1 MDNTTQ
7 TAPILIELDHDTRAT
22 QLDRAAVWFNN
33 VLLTQASYRKL
44 IGDTVEKIEEPHI
57 KQYLAEIAMRAET
70 HEEVIRGELFSAIDR
85 EPSDVRTALGTVA
98 GKVREALGDMIAIT
112 GGAKGPWQDLHQV
125 YLSNYNSMG
134 AIAVAEQLGLALG
147 IPQVAHITFQLIA
160 DKSTDQ
166 LLLQECVLEMCSM
179 SILYHERF

>member
-1 MDNTTQ
+1 MDNTNML
-7 TAPILIELDHDTRAT
+7 PILIELDEETRNQ
-22 QLDRAAVWFNN
+22 QLDRASAWFNN
-33 VLLTQASYRKL
+33 VLLTQASYRQL
-44 IGDTVEKIEEPHI
+44 IQDTVEKIEEPHI
-57 KQYLAEIAMRAET
+57 KQYLAEIAERAEA
-70 HEEVIRGELFSAIDR
+70 HEEKIRELFAAIDR
-85 EPSDVRTALGTVA
+85 EPSEIRSVLGTIA
-98 GKVREALGDMIAIT
+98 GKARQALGDFIAVA

-147 IPQVAHITFQLIA
+147 IPQIAEITFQMIL

-179 SILYHERF
+179 SILYKEGF

>member
-7 TAPILIELDHDTRAT
+7 MQPILIELDNETRSK
-22 QLDRAAVWFNN
+22 QLDRAATWFNN

-44 IGDTVEKIEEPHI
+44 VQDTVEKIDEPHI

-85 EPSDVRTALGTVA
+85 TPSDIRTALGTMA
-98 GKVREALGDMIAIT
+98 GKAREALGDMIALT
-112 GGAKGPWQDLHQV
+112 GGARGPWQDLHQV

-147 IPQVAHITFQLIA
+147 IPQVAHIAFQLVA

>member
-1 MDNTTQ
+1 MYNTTQ
-7 TAPILIELDHDTRAT
+7 TMPILIELDNETRSK
-22 QLDRAAVWFNN
+22 QLDRAAIWFNN

-44 IGDTVEKIEEPHI
+44 VSDTVEKIDEPHI

-70 HEEVIRGELFSAIDR
+70 HEEIIRGKLFSAIDR
-85 EPSDVRTALGTVA
+85 EPTDVRSLLGTMA
-98 GKVREALGDMIAIT
+98 GKAREALGDMIALT
-112 GGAKGPWQDLHQV
+112 GGARGPWQDLHQL
-125 YLSNYNSMG
+125 YLSNYNCLG
-134 AIAVAEQLGLALG
+134 AIAVTEQLGLALG
-147 IPQVAHITFQLIA
+147 IPQVAHITFHMIA